1 MQPIS
6 LEHCKKNL
14 NIELDADLLFDYP
27 LLDPLVNF
35 LEETQGTTEGP
46 KETGSPESREE
57 LEVLISGI
65 FHELTNVSEIDPD
78 IELTD
83 QGLDSLSATQMIM
96 QLESK
101 LGIEIDTDI
110 LFEHPLY
117 DQLVDEIYRGLQKEP
132 A

>member
-1 MQPIS
+1 MQKKAGEQ
-6 LEHCKKNL
+6 EHKGS
-14 NIELDADLLFDYP
+14 A
-27 LLDPLVNF
+27 
-35 LEETQGTTEGP
+35 GT
-46 KETGSPESREE
+46 REE
-57 LEVLISGI
+57 IKVLVADI

-83 QGLDSLSATQMIM
+83 QGLDSMSATQMIM

-101 LGIEIDTDI
+101 LGVEIDTDI

-117 DQLVDEIYRGLQKEP
+117 EQLVDEIDRYLQKKP